1 MGADLEIEAQEEHV
15 RHGAHAVL
23 DQGHRVEAT
32 LGSLGCLRCM
42 TKPTVDETLDLMR

>member
-23 DQGHRVEAT
+23 DQGH
-32 LGSLGCLRCM
+32 
-42 TKPTVDETLDLMR
+42 